1 VPDKLGDNEQEEPI
15 HSHVA
20 DGKGLP
26 CNLLEIYSSN
36 GRVLDT
42 LRSVNGS
49 ATGTQCR

>member
-1 VPDKLGDNEQEEPI
+1 MGAPCGETMHGMVPDKLGDNEQEQPI

-26 CNLLEIYSSN
+26 CNLLEIYRSN

-42 LRSVNGS
+42 LS
-49 ATGTQCR
+49 